1 MTTGAPGAKPH
12 PDRLTTVPGPP
23 ACGSNARVGLA
34 AGVLVGAGAAVAGIA
49 VAGWA
54 VAVAGIAVAGA
65 VVGAPAPGDWPHAA
79 SAIVSRAA
87 LRPRCI

>member
-1 MTTGAPGAKPH
+1 MTTGAPGVKPH

-23 ACGSNARVGLA
+23 ACGSNARVGRA
-34 AGVLVGAGAAVAGIA
+34 AGVLVGRAGTAVAGIA
-49 VAGWA
+49 VAGA
-54 VAVAGIAVAGA
+54 SVAGIAVAGA
-65 VVGAPAPGDWPHAA
+65 VVGALVPGDWPHAA